1 MTKPLSLKMMGAIVP
16 GKLVFCYCFDE
27 KAQICLQFLITFQ
40 NKSCLQ
46 KMGVMHI
53 IQTTLI

>member
-16 GKLVFCYCFDE
+16 GKLVVCYCFDE
-27 KAQICLQFLITFQ
+27 KAQICLQSLITFQ

-53 IQTTLI
+53 KHKNN

>member
-1 MTKPLSLKMMGAIVP
+1 MCYSELGGDQTTVSKNDGSNC
-16 GKLVFCYCFDE
+16 CYCFDE
-27 KAQICLQFLITFQ
+27 KAQICLQSLITFQ

-53 IQTTLI
+53 KHKNN